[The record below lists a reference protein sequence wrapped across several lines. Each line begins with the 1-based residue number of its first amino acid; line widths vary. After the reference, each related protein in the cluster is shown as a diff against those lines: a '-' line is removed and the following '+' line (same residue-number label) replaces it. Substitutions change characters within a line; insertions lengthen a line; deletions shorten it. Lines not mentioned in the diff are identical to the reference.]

1 MFCSRKLN
9 NMINR
14 VHERALTLTYKDN
27 ENNFQTLLNE
37 NKETSVHQRK
47 LQFLMTEINKIK
59 SNYASPILHHLFQFQ
74 ENTFNLWNFREIASH
89 NKKTSNYGLG
99 TVSYRAPFLWA
110 KLPSEH
116 KNSTY
121 LSEFKTKLKN
131 RKGDEICPCRLCE
144 ASLPNIG
151 YVWYDRS
158 MNSLRIL
165 IRILRR

>member
-1 MFCSRKLN
+1 MFCSRKSN

-27 ENNFQTLLNE
+27 ESNFQTLLNE

-59 SNYASPILHHLFQFQ
+59 SKYASPILHHLFQFR
-74 ENTFNLWNFREIASH
+74 ENTFNLLNFREIASH
-89 NKKTSNYGLG
+89 NKKTSNYGLE

-110 KLPSEH
+110 KLLSEY

-121 LSEFKTKLKN
+121 LSEFKTKLEN
-131 RKGDEICPCRLCE
+131 RKGDEFALVDYVRLPCQ
-144 ASLPNIG
+144 I
-151 YVWYDRS
+151 
-158 MNSLRIL
+158 
-165 IRILRR
+165 